1 MKPTDFASAL
11 AAYLGEFL
19 PAQRNVSPNT
29 IKAYRDAF
37 TLLLRYCRDERAP
50 KPDRLTLDH
59 IDVSLVVDFLKY
71 LETARASSP
80 GTRNHRLAVVHAF
93 FRYLQT
99 EDPGRMLK
107 CQQILAI
114 PRMRCARRSVDYL
127 CVEDLAAILDQPD
140 LSTSTGRRDA
150 VLLSVLYD
158 TGARVQELIDLS
170 VRDVRLVTPAQVHL
184 TGKGRKTRVIPL
196 MKATVDLVREY
207 TREHQMD
214 RPERL
219 ESPLFSNRRGER
231 LSRSGIREILL
242 RHTETARRSRPG
254 LPPRVSPHTLRHT
267 KAMHLLQ
274 AGNPLTTVQAILGHA
289 DVRTSEIYARADLEM
304 KRKALERAVTSGV
317 AITPKSWQTD
327 TSLMG
332 WLRAL

>member
-11 AAYLGEFL
+11 TGFLGDFL

-29 IKAYRDAF
+29 IKAYRDTF
-37 TLLLRYCRDERAP
+37 TLLLRYCRDERSIP
-50 KPDRLTLDH
+50 PDRLTLDH
-59 IDVSLVVDFLKY
+59 IDVPLVLKFLAH
-71 LETARASSP
+71 LETARACSP
-80 GTRNHRLAVVHAF
+80 STRNHRLAVVHAF

-99 EDPGRMLK
+99 EDPGRILA

-114 PRMRCARRSVDYL
+114 PRMRCARKSAEYL
-127 CVEDLAAILDQPD
+127 CVDDLAAILDQPD
-140 LSTSTGRRDA
+140 LSTTGGRRDA
-150 VLLSVLYD
+150 VLLSLLYD

-170 VRDVRLVTPAQVHL
+170 VRDVRLGAPARVHL

-196 MKATVDLVREY
+196 MKATVDLVVEY
-207 TREHQMD
+207 KREHDLD

-219 ESPLFSNRRGER
+219 DSPLFCNRRGDR
-231 LSRSGIREILL
+231 LSRSGVRQILA
-242 RHTETARRSRPG
+242 RHAETARRTRPT
-254 LPPRVSPHTLRHT
+254 LQARISPHTLRHT

-289 DVRTSEIYARADLEM
+289 DLRTSEIYARADLEM
-304 KRKALERAVTSGV
+304 KRQALERAGTSAV
-317 AITPKSWQTD
+317 AIAPKSWQD
-327 TSLMG
+327 DRSLMG